1 MENLPPEIICHIG
14 DFLKA
19 EKISFSLT
27 CKSLNQVLK
36 SDVEKIKKCLIDF
49 KNNVPYEVYYL
60 LRNNDVRSTIKIKT
74 SGTVYTKIFEEFPGR
89 DYILSHMSKLLKVEP
104 ELIYQDDEH
113 GEIRFNYKNGVK
125 FAYLIKDLLDDTI
138 YSNDIKSEIED
149 MLLDLIGKYKYNL
162 KGFEEFIRG
171 LREVFDFIE
180 IPDDLI

>member
-14 DFLKA
+14 DLLKA
-19 EKISFSLT
+19 EKVSFSLT

-36 SDVEKIKKCLIDF
+36 ADVEKFKKQLIDF

-74 SGTVYTKIFEEFPGR
+74 TGTVYMKIFDESPER
-89 DYILSHMSKLLKVEP
+89 DYILGHMSKLLEIEP

-125 FAYLIKDLLDDTI
+125 LAYFIRDLLDDTI
-138 YSNDIKSEIED
+138 YSNDIKSEIEN
-149 MLLDLIGKYKYNL
+149 MLFDLIGKYKYTLN
-162 KGFEEFIRG
+162 GFKEFISG
-171 LREVFDFIE
+171 LKEILTFIE
-180 IPDDLI
+180 IPEDEL